1 MDDDSNWQRHLLV
14 GVGMLLV
21 VGALVGGVLAFAGIK
36 VADLAGIGQNNDNS
50 TRSHDRLHVPRNA
63 QTPTKTSST
72 TTPPPTS
79 TSSATA
85 PPTRKPHKPPKPAFT
100 LSISP
105 ATASTYERI
114 NLTGTYAG
122 HDGTSLQVQR
132 QEGGAWVDFPTTAT
146 VSGGSYSTYVETG
159 HTGKNRFRVTDTTGG
174 RSSKVATVT
183 VH

>member
-14 GVGMLLV
+14 GVCMLLV

-36 VADLAGIGQNNDNS
+36 VADLAGIGQTNTT

-63 QTPTKTSST
+63 ETPTKSAPTTPAPTSSS
-72 TTPPPTS
+72 PS
-79 TSSATA
+79 TA
-85 PPTRKPHKPPKPAFT
+85 PPTRKPHKPHAPALT
-100 LSISP
+100 LAISP

-132 QEGGAWVDFPTTAT
+132 QEGGTWVDFPTTAT
-146 VSGGSYSTYVETG
+146 VSGGSFATYVETG
-159 HTGKNRFRVTDTTGG
+159 HTGVNRFRVTDTSGG

-183 VH
+183 VR